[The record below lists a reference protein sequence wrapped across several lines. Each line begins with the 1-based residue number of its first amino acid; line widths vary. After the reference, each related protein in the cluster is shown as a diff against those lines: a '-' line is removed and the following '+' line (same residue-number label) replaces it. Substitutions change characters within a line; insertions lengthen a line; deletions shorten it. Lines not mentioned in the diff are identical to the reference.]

1 MHAADSPPSPDQ
13 PDSGIALAIR
23 ERVAHIRIARAAK
36 RNALTQAMFVALERA
51 LARVFDAGARVL
63 VLSGVPGAFSAGADI
78 GELAEQLAEPRL
90 LAASGRQAQRTQLEL
105 ERLPLPTIA
114 AIDGVCVGG
123 GLGLALACDLR
134 IATPRSRFAITP
146 ARLGLLYGADDTRRL
161 LAAVGVAR
169 AKEMLFTG
177 RQVEADEALAIG
189 LVNAVVPETELEWR
203 IAQLLEQI
211 LGSSRSACAGIKRTI
226 AHLGGDPTVTRAE
239 LDVAFADA
247 FASADF
253 AEGARAF
260 VEKRSPEF

>member
-1 MHAADSPPSPDQ
+1 MAGFPVHPPIV
-13 PDSGIALAIR
+13 PDSGISLAIL

-36 RNALTQAMFVALERA
+36 RNALTHAMFVALEQA
-51 LARVFDAGARVL
+51 LARVFDTGARVL

-78 GELAEQLAEPRL
+78 VELAQQLEDAKQ

-146 ARLGLLYGADDTRRL
+146 AKLGLLYGVDDTRRL
-161 LAAVGVAR
+161 VNAVGVAR

-177 RQVEADEALAIG
+177 RPVEAEEALAFG
-189 LVNAVVPETELEWR
+189 LVNAVVPEGELEWR
-203 IAQLLEQI
+203 IAQVLEQL

-226 AHLGGDPTVTRAE
+226 AHIGGDPTVSRAE
-239 LDVAFADA
+239 LDLAFADA
-247 FASADF
+247 FGSSDF

-260 VEKRSPEF
+260 LEKREPEF